1 MSLKEECHLLVL
13 NRLAGRYQ
21 IEDLPEEDNTLLNI
35 QTQEKFSLQSD
46 ICYYH
51 EKNIV
56 ADTKQLKNIVQTL
69 LDFMINTLL
78 KI

>member
-13 NRLAGRYQ
+13 TKLVGRYQ

-46 ICYYH
+46 ICY
-51 EKNIV
+51 
-56 ADTKQLKNIVQTL
+56 
-69 LDFMINTLL
+69 
-78 KI
+78 